1 MSMTPEEI
9 KRTKLDRMRYTKNT
23 LSSRMALL
31 AIVFNV
37 LYFASVY
44 ESDVGSWYYKILI
57 GASIVYNLLFML
69 MVFLAS
75 EGVKNYKIGYSY
87 LLLGVGAGQIAR
99 IFILPLQAY
108 RATITISK
116 VEYPVMQSG
125 QFTWV
130 VVCLILS
137 AVCCLVGGVA
147 GVKRSRT
154 LKAYNAS
161 LQSGKAA

>member
-1 MSMTPEEI
+1 MNTEEI
-9 KRTKLDRMRYTKNT
+9 KRTQLDRMRYTKNL

-31 AIVFNV
+31 AIFFNV
-37 LYFASVY
+37 LYFVSIY
-44 ESDVGSWYYKILI
+44 ETDVGSWYYRIMI

-87 LLLGVGAGQIAR
+87 LLLAVGAGQIGR
-99 IFILPLQAY
+99 IFILPLSAL

-116 VEYPVMQSG
+116 VSYPVMQTG
-125 QFTWV
+125 QFIWV
-130 VVCLILS
+130 IVCLILS
-137 AVCCLVGGVA
+137 AGCCLAGGIA

-154 LKAYNAS
+154 LSAYNAS
-161 LQSGKAA
+161 LEQEKAA

>member
-1 MSMTPEEI
+1 MSMTPDEI
-9 KRTKLDRMRYTKNT
+9 KRTELDRMRYTKNAF
-23 LSSRMALL
+23 SSRMALL

-87 LLLGVGAGQIAR
+87 LLLGVGVLQIAR

-116 VEYPVMQSG
+116 VEYPVMQGG
-125 QFTWV
+125 QFTFV
-130 VVCLILS
+130 IICLVLS
-137 AVCCLVGGVA
+137 AICCLVGGAV

-154 LKAYNAS
+154 LQAYNAS
-161 LQSGKAA
+161 LSEKAA

>member
-1 MSMTPEEI
+1 MTMTPEEI
-9 KRTKLDRMRYTKNT
+9 KRTELDRMRYTKNT

-37 LYFASVY
+37 LYFVSVY

-75 EGVKNYKIGYSY
+75 EGVKNYRIGYSY

-116 VEYPVMQSG
+116 VDYPVIFVIACLVLSAAC
-125 QFTWV
+125 
-130 VVCLILS
+130 CLI
-137 AVCCLVGGVA
+137 GGVA

-154 LKAYNAS
+154 LSAYNAS
-161 LQSGKAA
+161 LEKAA